1 MLWFFLYSKLYFSF
15 EAKYL
20 SCFSKRKK
28 WSKCFKI
35 KLTES
40 TSRSSKSWEKSIPRF
55 GLGIVDQFEW
65 WFVFVMEIRVL
76 IVCLRSKLRLVLIDI
91 FSVRICCAGP
101 VRNLDFYERLRIKHF
116 FGGFTFPKRSDFEK
130 GWYGMSLNF
139 SGSWHGPQP
148 VGLSWITGEMNSA
161 ITGTNYDLNRKIC
174 RFLIRFRY
182 GSSRSTVSYQTVRHS
197 CQRNLKLNLDSWAG
211 NEDITGPYPFL
222 SMFSIS
228 SR

>member
-1 MLWFFLYSKLYFSF
+1 
-15 EAKYL
+15 
-20 SCFSKRKK
+20 
-28 WSKCFKI
+28 
-35 KLTES
+35 
-40 TSRSSKSWEKSIPRF
+40 
-55 GLGIVDQFEW
+55 
-65 WFVFVMEIRVL
+65 MEIRVL

-161 ITGTNYDLNRKIC
+161 ITGTNYDLNRKKC

-222 SMFSIS
+222 LMFFNFKSLTQMFEPGLHGRSSSI
-228 SR
+228 RPLVHLRPWQGLVWALIKFWKFPVVEYFK